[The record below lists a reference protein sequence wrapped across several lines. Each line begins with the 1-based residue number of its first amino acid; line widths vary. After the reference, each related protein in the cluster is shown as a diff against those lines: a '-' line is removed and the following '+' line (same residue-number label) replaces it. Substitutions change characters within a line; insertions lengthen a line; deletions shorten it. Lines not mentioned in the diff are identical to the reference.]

1 MDAESKRAE
10 NMKKQNLEN
19 AKKLQEQIKQAQIS
33 QKVGIIDVK
42 KSEKLTIG
50 IEIDLYTDLKPD
62 DNELSPQII

>member
-33 QKVGIIDVK
+33 QKVGTIDVK

-50 IEIDLYTDLKPD
+50 IEID
-62 DNELSPQII
+62 